1 MNEIIFP
8 EEHLLDPARS
18 KLHTLLSDPVINIA
32 KQRIMK
38 YNETTDSI
46 LFSEGLISIREMIS
60 DLERVRET
68 CNVAQTNFLI
78 EELFTRMREIDNVC
92 KKIRRKRSIKNL
104 SVEDAILI
112 HQIDRYMVSLLGKSN
127 NSLLLNLHP
136 FLLEC
141 SKEVRK

>member
-8 EEHLLDPARS
+8 EEHLLEPARS
-18 KLHTLLSDPVINIA
+18 KLHTLLSDTVINIA
-32 KQRIMK
+32 MQRIMK

-60 DLERVRET
+60 DLERVRDV

-78 EELFTRMREIDNVC
+78 EELFTRIREIDNIC
-92 KKIRRKRSIKNL
+92 KKIRGKRRIKNL
-104 SVEDAILI
+104 SVEDTILI
-112 HQIDRYMVSLLGKSN
+112 QQIELYMTSLLGKSN
-127 NSLLLNLHP
+127 KPLLSNLP
-136 FLLEC
+136 LFLLEC

>member
-1 MNEIIFP
+1 MNEIFFP
-8 EEHLLDPARS
+8 EEHSLEPARS

-60 DLERVRET
+60 DLERVREV
-68 CNVAQTNFLI
+68 CNVEQTNFLI
-78 EELFTRMREIDNVC
+78 EELYRRIREIDNVC
-92 KKIRRKRSIKNL
+92 KKIRRKRSVRNL

-112 HQIDRYMVSLLGKSN
+112 QQIDLYMVSLLGKSN
-127 NSLLLNLHP
+127 NSLPSNLHP

>member
-8 EEHLLDPARS
+8 EEHLLEPARS

-60 DLERVRET
+60 DLERVRDV

-78 EELFTRMREIDNVC
+78 EELFTRIREIDNIC
-92 KKIRRKRSIKNL
+92 KKIRRKRRIKNL
-104 SVEDAILI
+104 SVEDTILI
-112 HQIDRYMVSLLGKSN
+112 QQIELHMTSLLGKSN
-127 NSLLLNLHP
+127 KPLLSNLPP

>member
-8 EEHLLDPARS
+8 EEHLLEPARS

-46 LFSEGLISIREMIS
+46 LFSEGLISIREMIY

-78 EELFTRMREIDNVC
+78 EELCTRMREIDNVC
-92 KKIRRKRSIKNL
+92 KKIRRKRSIKSL

-112 HQIDRYMVSLLGKSN
+112 QKINLYMVSLLGKSYN
-127 NSLLLNLHP
+127 PLLSNLHP

-141 SKEVRK
+141 SKEVSK

>member
-1 MNEIIFP
+1 MNDIIFP
-8 EEHLLDPARS
+8 EEHSLEPARS

-60 DLERVRET
+60 DLERVRDL

-78 EELFTRMREIDNVC
+78 EELFTRIREIDNIC
-92 KKIRRKRSIKNL
+92 KKIRGKRRIQNL
-104 SVEDAILI
+104 SVEDTILI
-112 HQIDRYMVSLLGKSN
+112 QQIELYMTSLLGKSN
-127 NSLLLNLHP
+127 KPLLSNLP
-136 FLLEC
+136 PLLLEC

>member
-68 CNVAQTNFLI
+68 CI

-112 HQIDRYMVSLLGKSN
+112 QQIDRYMVSLLGKSN